1 MPLDPSQVQWDKP
14 TIDPSQVQWDEQ
26 KTQEA
31 PSLGS
36 QFLQSA
42 KQAGSGILEG
52 AISLVNLPMET
63 VRAAGEVIGVPRQ
76 YLPLSTTE
84 INQRNIE
91 AGITTPEG
99 KDFGSKAVR
108 FTGGVLG
115 SASVT
120 PARSINVTEEA
131 MRKALPSKKI
141 GADVVK
147 EHTLKMAGEAGYSV
161 PKSNV
166 KQTFWTN
173 LGERFG
179 GKQAIEATAQIK
191 NQPVTN
197 KLAAKALGL
206 ADDTPLTPEVL
217 SGIRQEAGKAYEAI
231 RNLGTLSA
239 DDVYRNSLREIRN
252 KFAGASKDFPELSNP
267 QVGRLVRAL
276 SKPTISAEGAIEQV
290 KNLRGAAKSNLMP
303 TSSASDKL
311 LGNAQRKAAE
321 ALDDLIERNIEPN
334 LGAEILNNYKAAR
347 QLIAKTYTVEQALNP
362 ATGNVNA
369 TILARAAK
377 KGVPLTGELKTAA
390 DFAKAFPRLSREPIG
405 APASGGLFE
414 PLVYGGVGAA
424 TTGGAGAVAAAV
436 PIIGKPIARNLMTTI
451 PKVGKAPSEF
461 LSNYI
466 VQRSIFGAGLQ
477 GYQGQAKDLQQKMD
491 DIKSSSLSNREKRK
505 QLVLTKSEMN
515 QLFSDAGKDLNRQ
528 ELRELR
534 SSIKR

>member
-217 SGIRQEAGKAYEAI
+217 SGIRQEAGKA
-231 RNLGTLSA
+231 
-239 DDVYRNSLREIRN
+239 
-252 KFAGASKDFPELSNP
+252 
-267 QVGRLVRAL
+267 
-276 SKPTISAEGAIEQV
+276 
-290 KNLRGAAKSNLMP
+290 
-303 TSSASDKL
+303 
-311 LGNAQRKAAE
+311 
-321 ALDDLIERNIEPN
+321 
-334 LGAEILNNYKAAR
+334 
-347 QLIAKTYTVEQALNP
+347 
-362 ATGNVNA
+362 
-369 TILARAAK
+369 
-377 KGVPLTGELKTAA
+377 
-390 DFAKAFPRLSREPIG
+390 
-405 APASGGLFE
+405 
-414 PLVYGGVGAA
+414 
-424 TTGGAGAVAAAV
+424 
-436 PIIGKPIARNLMTTI
+436 
-451 PKVGKAPSEF
+451 
-461 LSNYI
+461 
-466 VQRSIFGAGLQ
+466 
-477 GYQGQAKDLQQKMD
+477 
-491 DIKSSSLSNREKRK
+491 
-505 QLVLTKSEMN
+505 
-515 QLFSDAGKDLNRQ
+515 
-528 ELRELR
+528 
-534 SSIKR
+534 